1 MEVSVIA
8 VLTIVGSLA
17 AAWGQQ
23 ANVADRR
30 VAEQHYTA
38 GWQALR
44 TESFEESAREFQAA
58 IDSYPGFTLAYYG
71 LGRAEMGLKKFAEAA
86 RAYENCKRNYERA
99 GGQQFRQ
106 QLDANRAR
114 QDQEMELKEAIRQ
127 TSQGPQNQRSQDLTR
142 QLQNQLNLVRQNA
155 DRGMNVSIEAAVPPF
170 VTLAAGKCVLPA
182 GAVRRRRTRVQVV
195 GRERPQDGRSVEQPG
210 GGVPDDVEVCRRRE
224 RGESRRESRL
234 QRQPEPEGRHQEEE
248 KRRLAG
254 RVFGSLLQRLGS
266 SDHVR
271 KHALEIRGGKRLR
284 QHSELLIGLE

>member
-1 MEVSVIA
+1 MIA
-8 VLTIVGSLA
+8 VLTIVGTLA
-17 AAWGQQ
+17 AVWGQQ

-170 VTLAAGKCVLPA
+170 VTLA
-182 GAVRRRRTRVQVV
+182 
-195 GRERPQDGRSVEQPG
+195 
-210 GGVPDDVEVCRRRE
+210 
-224 RGESRRESRL
+224 
-234 QRQPEPEGRHQEEE
+234 
-248 KRRLAG
+248 
-254 RVFGSLLQRLGS
+254 LGS
-266 SDHVR
+266 AYFRQERFADAEREYKLSVASDPKMGEAWNNLAVVYLMTSRYVDAENAVKAAEKAGYNVSPNLKDDIKR
-271 KHALEIRGGKRLR
+271 KKSGA
-284 QHSELLIGLE
+284 